1 MNKHVLMNAAC
12 ALALLGAATPAAA
25 RDKVAQL
32 AKCEA
37 SAGTIAITDGD
48 QQGWTQFKLSSP
60 RGMLGALIEQSG
72 CFTLHNPASGQPA
85 DFLMSAIAG
94 SKEEVDQSVNI
105 AKGALTEGLVR
116 SGAAGQLLT
125 KVPMGGALLR
135 AFGGFGG
142 KKKTILAGL
151 RIMSP
156 ATGQTLIAG
165 TGESKKSFI
174 KVMDAGGWGGSG
186 DMGGYS
192 SSSDGKMLTGAFI
205 EAYNGLVEQ
214 RGVLVAA
221 RPAPAAPAAA
231 AGYTVAVDTKLWASP
246 AASGSPLRALRAAT
260 TLTPTGAARQG
271 LFVEVTDGYGTKGW
285 VSVEDLR

>member
-1 MNKHVLMNAAC
+1 MNKHDLIKTVCAFVLTTFAVS
-12 ALALLGAATPAAA
+12 PADA
-25 RDKVAQL
+25 RDKEVQL

-37 SAGTIAITDGD
+37 SSGTIAITEGD

-60 RGMLGALIEQSG
+60 RAMLGMLIEQSG
-72 CFTLHNPASGQPA
+72 CFTLHNPAGGQRA
-85 DFLMSAIAG
+85 DFLMSATAG
-94 SKEEVDQSVNI
+94 SKEEIDQSMSL

-116 SGAAGQLLT
+116 SGVAGQMLS

-142 KKKTILAGL
+142 KKKTVLAAL

-156 ATGQTLIAG
+156 ATGQTLISG
-165 TGESKKSFI
+165 TGESRKSFVKI
-174 KVMDAGGWGGSG
+174 MDASDWSGAGG
-186 DMGGYS
+186 MGGYES
-192 SSSDGKMLTGAFI
+192 SPDGKMLTGAFI

-214 RGVLVAA
+214 RSALAIAKPASV
-221 RPAPAAPAAA
+221 APA
-231 AGYTVAVDTKLWASP
+231 GFTVAVDTKLRATP
-246 AASGSPLRALRAAT
+246 AVTGNPVRTLRAAT
-260 TLTPTGAARQG
+260 TLTPTGAPRQG